1 MMNYN
6 NGLSFMPS
14 YMNPQ
19 QQMSNLINQYPQ
31 YFNPALQQAV
41 ANQTT
46 QPSQQQTQ
54 QNNSITTQPPIMQP
68 QSNIRNDAKMLY
80 VGNKEEA
87 TATPIDLVYNTPT
100 FFFNRGANQVYMKQY
115 DSTTG
120 NAIFKTFVE
129 EVESKYD
136 YGMAV
141 NQLYADYSNIFTEP
155 SYYMK
160 MARNYLTSKNYP
172 YRPQERAYHE
182 AEMRSRGYDYR
193 DNAYGRDSYNNYN
206 YNYRNHYDPYDYRSE
221 RGRREGRDG
230 RADRDRDGKYNE

>member
-6 NGLSFMPS
+6 NGFVPS

-31 YFNPALQQAV
+31 FFNPALQQAV
-41 ANQTT
+41 ANPNTNTNIQAQNSTPT
-46 QPSQQQTQ
+46 STS
-54 QNNSITTQPPIMQP
+54 QNNTITTQPPIMQP
-68 QSNIRNDAKMLY
+68 QNNINARNDARILY

-129 EVESKYD
+129 LEPTDEPTNESKSILDINAYQEEFNTIKGQINDLQKTFDSYVESQYQSQNNKD
-136 YGMAV
+136 KDKG
-141 NQLYADYSNIFTEP
+141 N
-155 SYYMK
+155 
-160 MARNYLTSKNYP
+160 SKTN
-172 YRPQERAYHE
+172 EK
-182 AEMRSRGYDYR
+182 RS
-193 DNAYGRDSYNNYN
+193 
-206 YNYRNHYDPYDYRSE
+206 
-221 RGRREGRDG
+221 
-230 RADRDRDGKYNE
+230 

>member
-6 NGLSFMPS
+6 NGFIPP

-31 YFNPALQQAV
+31 YFNSALQQAV
-41 ANQTT
+41 STPNVQNQNT
-46 QPSQQQTQ
+46 PSS
-54 QNNSITTQPPIMQP
+54 QNNTITTQPPIMQP
-68 QSNIRNDAKMLY
+68 QNNINTRNDAKMLY

-129 EVESKYD
+129 LEPTDEPKIESKSILD
-136 YGMAV
+136 I
-141 NQLYADYSNIFTEP
+141 N
-155 SYYMK
+155 
-160 MARNYLTSKNYP
+160 NY
-172 YRPQERAYHE
+172 QENFDVIKE
-182 AEMRSRGYDYR
+182 QINDLQKTF
-193 DNAYGRDSYNNYN
+193 DSYIQSQSQSQNNKDKDKGN
-206 YNYRNHYDPYDYRSE
+206 SKTNEKRS
-221 RGRREGRDG
+221 
-230 RADRDRDGKYNE
+230 

>member
-129 EVESKYD
+129 EVESNEQVID
-136 YGMAV
+136 
-141 NQLYADYSNIFTEP
+141 E
-155 SYYMK
+155 
-160 MARNYLTSKNYP
+160 SKSVLGINP
-172 YRPQERAYHE
+172 YQEDFNTIKE
-182 AEMRSRGYDYR
+182 QIDGLQKTF
-193 DNAYGRDSYNNYN
+193 DSYIHSQTQTQKETTQKGNSKTNEK
-206 YNYRNHYDPYDYRSE
+206 RS
-221 RGRREGRDG
+221 
-230 RADRDRDGKYNE
+230 